1 MIKKIRMF
9 LCNVLGWHRPSKE
22 IEVYR
27 GIKTSICKYCKQEII
42 QDSQG
47 NWF

>member
-1 MIKKIRMF
+1 MKKKIRMF

-22 IEVYR
+22 I
-27 GIKTSICKYCKQEII
+27 GFDGCSMTSVCKYCKKEVMR
-42 QDSQG
+42 DSQG